1 MPQSCPSCGAR
12 VNPSDAFCPN
22 CGYTLRAS
30 SQATTPYQP
39 APSQRDW
46 QGDRPRVRQ
55 RSQPARDT
63 PQSRQ
68 ARQRNR
74 PWFRKKRFIL
84 PLVLLLLFGAG
95 GAAGMW
101 YINNAF
107 SELNQLST
115 PPPDETGEKPPSQ
128 QVLEQVEQGDTA
140 DLGLADL
147 TNPGGDSVTV
157 LLMGVDA
164 RPGEPIDINVRPDS
178 LQVLHISG
186 DGGTCRTLSIPRD
199 TRTELPGYG
208 QSKIN
213 HALAVGGIPYE
224 KLVVEQFLGI
234 GIDHFALIDF
244 AGMGG
249 IIDSMGG
256 VTVTNPEAFS
266 YEGVSVPAG
275 QPTLNG
281 EQALV
286 FARFRDDAEGDF
298 GRQRRQQELL
308 QAMLQQAGGRDI
320 VRMAPTI
327 LGNLEGH
334 FKTDL
339 KVTSLV
345 SLVGDARLNCASG
358 DLETASMEGT
368 VGSDWDELEGMELSF
383 VQVPD
388 AEVAAKV
395 GWLLDQTA
403 AALPSGLPYDSRER
417 RDIGTWATASD
428 GFRPGQALRA

>member
-22 CGYTLRAS
+22 CGFTLRAS

-68 ARQRNR
+68 ARDRHR
-74 PWFRKKRFIL
+74 PWYHRKRLII
-84 PLVLLLLFGAG
+84 PLVLLLLVGVG
-95 GAAGMW
+95 GAAGVW
-101 YINNAF
+101 YINDALDSFNDF
-107 SELNQLST
+107 SA
-115 PPPDETGEKPPSQ
+115 PPADEPSQ
-128 QVLEQVEQGDTA
+128 QVLEQVEEGNRA
-140 DLGLADL
+140 SVGLADL
-147 TNPGGDSVTV
+147 PNPGGDSVTV

-164 RPGEPIDINVRPDS
+164 RPGEPIDIGVRPDS

-186 DGGTCRTLSIPRD
+186 NGGTCRTLSIPRD

-213 HALAVGGIPYE
+213 HALAVGGIPYQE
-224 KLVVEQFLGI
+224 LVVEQFLGI

-286 FARFRDDAEGDF
+286 FTRFRDDAEGDF

-339 KVTSLV
+339 NVTSLV
-345 SLVGDARLNCASG
+345 SLVGNASLNCASG

-383 VQVPD
+383 VQVPE

-417 RDIGTWATASD
+417 RDIVTWATASD
-428 GFRPGQALRA
+428 GVRPGQALRS